1 MNEIRIGHL
10 STAYHTSMV
19 LLGRREWERDAE
31 LALRWELYP
40 TGPRIIDAMGM
51 GDLDMG
57 YVGLPPAIVGI
68 DKGVRLKCVAGG
80 HVEGTVIIAGM
91 KCRSLERLG
100 YKTRATLEQF
110 NCIGSPSKGS
120 IHDVIIRDLLKK
132 EGLAQRVTVKNYPWA
147 DLLVNALEN
156 GEIDAAIGTPSLAA
170 VAIQAGFG
178 RIIFQPKELWP
189 FNPSYGIM
197 AREEIIE
204 ESPWLIESFLRI
216 HRKAS
221 ILIREHPQ
229 RAIEIISKVIGV
241 VDEEFVF
248 TARDISPRYCT
259 SIPPEFIEATMAF
272 VKALRALRYIK
283 NPLREED
290 IFDRSF
296 IERVH
301 PEAHHY

>member
-1 MNEIRIGHL
+1 MIRIGHL

-19 LLGRREWERDAE
+19 LMGMQKWVRDAKLE
-31 LALRWELYP
+31 LRWELYS
-40 TGPRIIDAMGM
+40 TGPRIIKALGR

-68 DKGVRLKCVAGG
+68 DKGARLKCVAGG

-91 KCRSLERLG
+91 KYRSLEEQD

-110 NCIGSPSKGS
+110 NCIGSPSRGS

-132 EGLAQRVTVKNYPWA
+132 EGLSQRVAVKNYPWA
-147 DLLVNALEN
+147 DLLVNALEK
-156 GEIDAAIGTPSLAA
+156 GEIDAAIGTPSLTA
-170 VAIQAGFG
+170 VVIQGGVG

-189 FNPSYGIM
+189 FNPSYGIVVK
-197 AREEIIE
+197 EEIIKE
-204 ESPWLIESFLRI
+204 FPRTIESFLRT

-221 ILIREHPQ
+221 AFIRKHPQ
-229 RAIEIISKVIGV
+229 GAAEIISKVIGV
-241 VDEEFVF
+241 VDEEFVL
-248 TARDISPRYCT
+248 TALGISPRYCT
-259 SIPPEFIEATMAF
+259 SLPPEFIDATMAF
-272 VKALRALRYIK
+272 VKMLRALRYIK
-283 NPLREED
+283 KPLRGED

-301 PEAHHY
+301 PETHHY